1 MDVTATV
8 DIPCIEIKP
17 LGDLPSIPL
26 PAGAQINPFIE
37 LGGPQPSDCKLSFN
51 LLLQIGPLFASMGCI
66 LKILQALAS
75 IMEFA
80 QAVPSLPTNPGKVTS
95 AISDLV
101 TSITDA
107 LKCFPPIGVIDF
119 LEMIKQIILL
129 ILSYLA
135 CFLEQVDSILKF
147 KATLDFGSAEG
158 NPALTDALNCA
169 SASADASMQ
178 NLMKSLGPI
187 QPILKIVGV
196 VAGMAGQSITLPDLS
211 SISLSADGSGVE
223 QMVAS
228 IKSGV
233 EGLRSVVASLP

>member
-1 MDVTATV
+1 MDITATIDV
-8 DIPCIEIKP
+8 PCIEIKP

-26 PAGAQINPFIE
+26 PGGAQINPFIE

-51 LLLQIGPLFASMGCI
+51 LLLQLGPLFASMGCL
-66 LKILQALAS
+66 LKILNVLGK
-75 IMEFA
+75 IVEFA
-80 QAVPSLPTNPGKVTS
+80 QAVPGVVTKPQKLAQTIGELVP
-95 AISDLV
+95 AIN
-101 TSITDA
+101 DA
-107 LKCFPPIGVIDF
+107 LKCFPPLAILDF

-169 SASADASMQ
+169 AASADASMG

-187 QPILKIVGV
+187 QPILKIVGM
-196 VAGMAGQSITLPDLS
+196 VAGMAGQSLTLPDFS
-211 SISLSADGSGVE
+211 SISISAEGSSIE
-223 QMVAS
+223 QTVAS
-228 IKSGV
+228 IKSAV
-233 EGLRSVVASLP
+233 DGLRGVVASLP

>member
-1 MDVTATV
+1 MDVTAAI

-17 LGDLPSIPL
+17 LGELPRIPL

-37 LGGPQPSDCKLSFN
+37 LGGPQPTDCKLSFN
-51 LLLQIGPLFASMGCI
+51 LLLQLGPLLASMGCI

-75 IMEFA
+75 ILEFA
-80 QAVPSLPTNPGKVTS
+80 QAVPKLPTDPGKVLS
-95 AISDLV
+95 AIKDLG
-101 TSITDA
+101 TSISDA
-107 LKCFPPIGVIDF
+107 LKCFPPIGIVDF

-135 CFLEQVDSILKF
+135 CFLEQIDSILKF
-147 KATLDFGSAEG
+147 KATLDFGAAEG

-169 SASADASMQ
+169 AASADASMQ

-187 QPILKIVGV
+187 QPILKIVGT
-196 VAGMAGQSITLPDLS
+196 VAGMAGQSLTLPDFS
-211 SISLSADGSGVE
+211 SISLSADGSDIE
-223 QMVAS
+223 KTVAS

-233 EGLRSVVASLP
+233 EGLRNVVASLP

>member
-1 MDVTATV
+1 MDVTANI

-37 LGGPQPSDCKLSFN
+37 LGGPQPTDCKLSFN
-51 LLLQIGPLFASMGCI
+51 LLLQIGPLFASMACL
-66 LKILQALAS
+66 LKILGVLGKIAD
-75 IMEFA
+75 FA
-80 QAVPSLPTNPGKVTS
+80 NAVPDPIKLGKAVPEL
-95 AISDLV
+95 I

-107 LKCFPPIGVIDF
+107 LKCFPPLAIPDF

-147 KATLDFGSAEG
+147 KAGLDFGAAEG

-187 QPILKIVGV
+187 QPILKVVGT
-196 VAGMAGQSITLPDLS
+196 VAGMAGQSLTLPDFS
-211 SISLSADGSGVE
+211 SITLSADGSNVE

-228 IKSGV
+228 LKSSV
-233 EGLRSVVASLP
+233 EGLRGVVASLP